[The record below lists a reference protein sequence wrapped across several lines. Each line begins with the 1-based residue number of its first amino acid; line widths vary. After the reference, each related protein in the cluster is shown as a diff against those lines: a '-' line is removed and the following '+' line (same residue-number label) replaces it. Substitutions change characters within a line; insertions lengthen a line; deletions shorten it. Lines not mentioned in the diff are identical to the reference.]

1 MKVILRKDEP
11 KLGEADTLVN
21 VSDGYARNYLFPRK
35 IAVPATAAETAALEK
50 RKEEREK
57 ERAKKRA
64 EFEELARKLAAL
76 ELSIEADVGEEG
88 KLFGSVTSQ
97 DIASAVHKT
106 ANIEIDRKKIE
117 LADPIKIIGEYNVPI
132 KLYRDVSAD
141 LRVKVIAKP
150 A

>member
-106 ANIEIDRKKIE
+106 ANIEIDKKKIE
-117 LADPIKIIGEYNVPI
+117 LADPIKIIGEYKVPI